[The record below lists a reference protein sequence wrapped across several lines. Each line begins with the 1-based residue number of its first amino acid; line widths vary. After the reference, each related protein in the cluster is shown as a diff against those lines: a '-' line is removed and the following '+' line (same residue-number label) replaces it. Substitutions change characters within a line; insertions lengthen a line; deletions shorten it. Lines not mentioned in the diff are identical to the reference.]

1 MPFSKDLLIGASGN
15 QGGGFSPIACR
26 FDASDADEMARTI
39 GAPTNVDKWTCSW
52 WQERTTSSFYEVAFA
67 GRQNGTSYD
76 NIFHN
81 ASDNTLRLE
90 AQDGSSS
97 YSVYTNGGY
106 VHGTWR
112 NYVIQYDST
121 QGTAGNRVKFFI
133 NGSQSAVSTRYNG
146 QPASGRNSILN
157 TENASFNIGHS
168 PDYNGN
174 ANSKFSEFAFIDGT
188 IVAASVFAEDN
199 GGTWSAKDFA
209 ENVTFGNNGFYL
221 KFQNSAA
228 LGEDSS
234 GNDNDFSLANIVAG
248 NQVKDDVPP
257 SV

>member
-1 MPFSKDLLIGASGN
+1 MPFSKNILMGASG
-15 QGGGFSPIACR
+15 QSGAYSIEYAAR
-26 FDASDADEMARTI
+26 FDFDGDSYMSKSSATATDRGKFTL
-39 GAPTNVDKWTCSW
+39 SW

-234 GNDNDFSLANIVAG
+234 GNDNDFALTNIVAG